1 MPECGK
7 QMSSKQ
13 RTIHLEIK
21 VIPRAPITKVRGRMA
36 DGTLKIA
43 LKAPP
48 ADGKANRELQKF
60 LAGEFGT
67 VLSSIKLL
75 SGITS
80 RRKLV
85 SVDTHSKLPDWF
97 NE

>member
-1 MPECGK
+1 
-7 QMSSKQ
+7 
-13 RTIHLEIK
+13 
-21 VIPRAPITKVRGRMA
+21 MA

-43 LKAPP
+43 LNAPP

-67 VLSSIKLL
+67 THLSIRLL

-85 SVDTHSKLPDWF
+85 SVDAHSKLPDWF
-97 NE
+97 IE

>member
-1 MPECGK
+1 MTAKRPAI
-7 QMSSKQ
+7 
-13 RTIHLEIK
+13 RLAIK
-21 VIPRAPITKVRGRMA
+21 VIPRASRTEVRGRMA

-85 SVDTHSKLPDWF
+85 SVDAYSKLPDWF

>member
-1 MPECGK
+1 
-7 QMSSKQ
+7 MSSKQ
-13 RTIHLEIK
+13 RTIHLKIK
-21 VIPRAPITKVRGRMA
+21 VIPRAHITEVRGRMA

-43 LKAPP
+43 LNAPP

-67 VLSSIKLL
+67 TQLSIKLL

-85 SVDTHSKLPDWF
+85 SIDTQSKLPDWF
-97 NE
+97 ME

>member
-1 MPECGK
+1 
-7 QMSSKQ
+7 MSSKQ
-13 RTIHLEIK
+13 RKIHLEIK
-21 VIPRAPITKVRGRMA
+21 VIPRASITEIRGRMA

-43 LKAPP
+43 LNAPP

-67 VLSSIKLL
+67 ALSSIRLL
-75 SGITS
+75 SGTAS

-85 SVDTHSKLPDWF
+85 SIGAYSKLPDWLR
-97 NE
+97 E

>member
-1 MPECGK
+1 MMNNEQCAI
-7 QMSSKQ
+7 
-13 RTIHLEIK
+13 RLEIK
-21 VIPRAPITKVRGRMA
+21 VIPRASLTEIRGRMA

-43 LKAPP
+43 VKAPP

-85 SVDTHSKLPDWF
+85 SVDFHSKLPDWF
-97 NE
+97 IE

>member
-1 MPECGK
+1 MTGTRPAI
-7 QMSSKQ
+7 
-13 RTIHLEIK
+13 RLAIK
-21 VIPRAPITKVRGRMA
+21 VIPRARVTEVRGRMA

-43 LKAPP
+43 LTSPP
-48 ADGKANRELQKF
+48 ADGKANRELRSF

-67 VLSSIKLL
+67 TLLSVKLL

-85 SVDTHSKLPDWF
+85 SIDAHSKLPDWF
-97 NE
+97 IE

>member
-1 MPECGK
+1 MPKYGK
-7 QMSSKQ
+7 QVNSKQ
-13 RTIHLEIK
+13 HAIHLEIK
-21 VIPRAPITKVRGRMA
+21 VIPRASRTEVRGRMA
-36 DGTLKIA
+36 DGTLRIA
-43 LKAPP
+43 LNAPP

-67 VLSSIKLL
+67 SLPSIRLL

-85 SVDTHSKLPDWF
+85 SIDVHSKLPDWLR
-97 NE
+97 E